1 MVWTKS
7 GPENTEAT
15 IELALSRAAQLG
27 IDYMVV
33 ASCSG
38 DTARKILLKK
48 PGPNIVCVTHHVGF
62 EGPGQD
68 EMEQSTR
75 EYLHRQGVRVL
86 TTTHLLA
93 GVDRAIRKQF
103 NGLYPAEIIAQ
114 TLRMFGQ
121 GVKVAVEVA
130 VMALDAGLVPFG
142 QDIISIGGTVEGA
155 DAALVIRPA
164 HSDRF
169 FTTQIREIICMPGMK

>member
-1 MVWTKS
+1 
-7 GPENTEAT
+7 
-15 IELALSRAAQLG
+15 
-27 IDYMVV
+27 
-33 ASCSG
+33 
-38 DTARKILLKK
+38 
-48 PGPNIVCVTHHVGF
+48 
-62 EGPGQD
+62 
-68 EMEQSTR
+68 
-75 EYLHRQGVRVL
+75 
-86 TTTHLLA
+86 
-93 GVDRAIRKQF
+93 
-103 NGLYPAEIIAQ
+103 
-114 TLRMFGQ
+114 MFGQ